1 MKEFLLIIKTDGCVW
16 TDLSPEELQAHMEH
30 GGAYIGELMKDGV
43 IKAANPVEK
52 TGSRVVT
59 GSNDTLKDGPFNE
72 SKELV
77 AGFFHI
83 NAKDMD
89 QAVAIAKKNPIFNDI
104 RTTIEVH
111 PLMPIG
117 G

>member
-1 MKEFLLIIKTDGCVW
+1 MKEFLLIIKTQGCVW

-30 GGAYIGELMKDGV
+30 GGAYIGELMKQGV
-43 IKAANPVEK
+43 IRAANPIEK
-52 TGSRVVT
+52 TGSRIIN
-59 GSNDTLKDGPFNE
+59 GSEGNLKDGPFNE

-83 NAKDMD
+83 NAKDMNE
-89 QAVAIAKKNPIFNDI
+89 AIEIAKKNPIFDDI
-104 RTTIEVH
+104 QTTIEVH
-111 PLMPIG
+111 PLMSIG